1 MNATRFRKVEA
12 APYRESVDAVLGSL
26 GTDAQCGLSA
36 TEARTRQE
44 QCGPNQLT
52 AETPAPA
59 WMKLIA
65 QFKDALV
72 ILLLTATTISAAL
85 WRVEH
90 ETALPYEAIAILSVV
105 LLNAIMGYIQESRT
119 ESAVA
124 ALLKLAAAHGTVM
137 SDLTPQSIPAF
148 GDRVRRSYPHDCD
161 LLAFPSKCLFD
172 REPELE

>member
-1 MNATRFRKVEA
+1 MASHMNATRFRKVEA

-36 TEARTRQE
+36 TEARTRLE

-52 AETPAPA
+52 AEEPAPA
-59 WMKLIA
+59 RMKLIA
-65 QFKDALV
+65 QSKDALV

-90 ETALPYEAIAILSVV
+90 ETALPYEAIAILSV
-105 LLNAIMGYIQESRT
+105 GYIQESRT

-124 ALLKLAAAHGTVM
+124 ALRKLAAAHATVM
-137 SDLTPQSIPAF
+137 RDGTPQSIPAF
-148 GDRVRRSYPHDCD
+148 GDRVRLILMTVIYLPFLQMPFRP
-161 LLAFPSKCLFD
+161 
-172 REPELE
+172 